1 MRQDWFEF
9 LIGGAALFT
18 GILRGRPT
26 RGREAHVARADRQVV
41 KQRWT
46 VARLERDGKD
56 TTAARAVLTQFEE
69 TRKKYIAERDRLR
82 RRLGL

>member
-1 MRQDWFEF
+1 MDREELRRQLGD
-9 LIGGAALFT
+9 A
-18 GILRGRPT
+18 
-26 RGREAHVARADRQVV
+26 EAHVARADRQVV